1 MVLELRARKSDTAF
15 NRKKLDRKERDRV
28 EKGIDLFSDD
38 ESDFGV
44 ASTSVDRSSSTHLKP
59 RHGLLKKKVDIIEN
73 PLHRTLVED
82 PEEVEDDLD
91 LFTKTIQINNIDKI
105 DHAALIKR
113 MHDRFEKKAVKWE
126 YQAAWYARC
135 SFGLNFS
142 ILLMQMIQMMFDQLT
157 DLFGIKSHRA
167 NAPETYGKLGLPR
180 IGLYRDLDK
189 PSQSFNLNSSIQA
202 MRCLMVALTGLVAGL
217 QMKLKLTEKSEKY
230 RRGAKVYGR
239 LRRISTYYLMLFETG
254 GIIQD
259 VTGLW
264 REAMAKEGSSIPTVK
279 TYLPI

>member
-167 NAPETYGKLGLPR
+167 NA
-180 IGLYRDLDK
+180 
-189 PSQSFNLNSSIQA
+189 